1 MDHFLGYI
9 TLDSLLTLN
18 IDEVQA
24 HLNLVQWPNPNDFSP
39 FAIFYQET
47 RAIFL
52 ITATIES
59 FLAQPLL
66 IPDTATRSH
75 LLALRTVLDD
85 EHRTRLH
92 FMSTNNGSNQ

>member
-1 MDHFLGYI
+1 MDHRLGFI
-9 TLDSLLTLN
+9 TLDGLLTLN
-18 IDEVQA
+18 IGEVQA
-24 HLNLVQWPNPNDFSP
+24 HLNSVQWPNPTDLSP
-39 FAIFYQET
+39 FAVFYQET

-52 ITATIES
+52 IIATIES

-66 IPDTATRSH
+66 VPDTATRLH

-92 FMSTNNGSNQ
+92 FISTNNGSNQ

>member
-1 MDHFLGYI
+1 MNHSLGYI

-18 IDEVQA
+18 IDEVQT
-24 HLNLVQWPNPNDFSP
+24 HLNLVQWPNPNDLSP
-39 FAIFYQET
+39 FTVFYQET

>member
-1 MDHFLGYI
+1 MDHSLCSI

-18 IDEVQA
+18 IEEVQA
-24 HLNLVQWPNPNDFSP
+24 HLNSVQWPNPTDFSP
-39 FAIFYQET
+39 FAVFYQET

-92 FMSTNNGSNQ
+92 FMSTNNESN